1 MYNLPYFKEKDKKV
15 VLDFIHAHP
24 FAFLTGCNP
33 DNKPVATQIP
43 VFIEDRDGK
52 LFLTG
57 HMMRQTDHHK
67 AFEKNPHALVVFTGP
82 HTYVSATWYSNPQQA
97 STWNYMSVHLK
108 GVLRFLDG
116 DGLISVLKKTTL
128 HFENYK
134 RDSST
139 IFENLPEEYTS
150 RLMKA
155 IIAFEIEVTEMDNV
169 FKLSQN
175 RDEPSFQ
182 NIIEKLEVQ
191 GSDGAYIAGEMKKRS
206 SQLFNGEETAE
217 P

>member
-1 MYNLPYFKEKDKKV
+1 MYNLPYFKENDKQV
-15 VLDFIHAHP
+15 VLDFIHQHP
-24 FAFLTGCNP
+24 FAFLAGCSL

-43 VFIEDRDGK
+43 VFIEEVDGK

-57 HMMRQTDHHK
+57 HMMRETDHHK
-67 AFEKNPHALVVFTGP
+67 TFEKNPEALVVFTGP

-108 GVLRFLDG
+108 GTLRFLDQ
-116 DGLISVLKKTTL
+116 DGLVEVLKKTTL
-128 HFENYK
+128 HFENYQ
-134 RDSST
+134 RESLTVFD
-139 IFENLPEEYTS
+139 NLPGDYTA

-155 IIAFEIEVTEMDNV
+155 IIAFQIEVKEIDNV

-175 RDEPSFQ
+175 KDEKSFHH
-182 NIIEKLEVQ
+182 IIEKLRDQ
-191 GSDGAYIAGEMKKRS
+191 GSDGVYIADQMEKRS
-206 SQLFNGEETAE
+206 SHLFNGEATSE